1 MLASQCAHT
10 RVYGQIALF
19 LQKMCKTTRFFLR
32 NTCKLFISF
41 TRLLMY
47 DLFRPFGLIS
57 TDTHPWTVFAGGGS
71 FKENSGFSTCLLP
84 PRGGEYGKTVA
95 LFLKDLVIFS
105 GSISGRAPVLVLRP
119 SSTSLMLVFD
129 NEERANLCYTQGQDA
144 QHAPHPVS
152 RGSLV
157 SPESSD
163 TLAMTQQLT

>member
-1 MLASQCAHT
+1 
-10 RVYGQIALF
+10 
-19 LQKMCKTTRFFLR
+19 MCKTVRFFLR
-32 NTCKLFISF
+32 NTCKLFVSF

-47 DLFRPFGLIS
+47 NLFRPFGLIS

-95 LFLKDLVIFS
+95 LFLKDLV
-105 GSISGRAPVLVLRP
+105 
-119 SSTSLMLVFD
+119 FD